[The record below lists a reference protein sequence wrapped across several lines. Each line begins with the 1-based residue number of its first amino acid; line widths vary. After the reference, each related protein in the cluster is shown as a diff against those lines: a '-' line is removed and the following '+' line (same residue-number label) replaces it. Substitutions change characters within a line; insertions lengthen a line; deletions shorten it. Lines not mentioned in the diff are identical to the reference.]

1 MPPILEADNLVK
13 KYGEPAAVAG
23 ISFEVEEGEVF
34 GLLGPNGAGKTTT
47 ISMLTG
53 VLEPTSGTARIGG
66 HDILEEPT
74 EVKRI
79 NGLVPQDLAL
89 YPTLSARTNLQFF
102 GRIYGLR
109 GKELRERVDDVLEV
123 VALTD
128 RADEP
133 IEKYSGGMK
142 RRVNIAAGLVHQP
155 RLLFLDEPT
164 VGVDPQSR
172 NHIFESV
179 QRLNRERRMS
189 IIYTSHYMEEVELL
203 CNRVAIVDQ
212 GRIIALDTIRNL
224 IAMLGGGVIQLGLE
238 RLDDEHAGGHPG
250 AAGRQRAV
258 RSWRRR
264 RRPTARRRGA
274 GHCGPTPTARAGA
287 GQDRDASGARTRS
300 SRSSAT
306 STSGTSPSPRSR
318 SSSPTSRASSSISP
332 ARSCASSGKAVSTP
346 MLSIAWKD
354 LLILFKDRNALV
366 GAFLL
371 PIVFI
376 VVYLGVSGLSG
387 GGWRG

>member
-1 MPPILEADNLVK
+1 MPHILEAENLVK
-13 KYGEPAAVAG
+13 KYGDATAVSG

-66 HDILEEPT
+66 HDILAEPQA
-74 EVKRI
+74 VKRM

-109 GKELRERVDDVLEV
+109 GKALRERVDDVLEI

-128 RADEP
+128 RADDP

-179 QRLNRERRMS
+179 QRLNRDRGMS

-224 IAMLGGGVIQLGLE
+224 IAMLGGGVIQIGLL
-238 RLDDEHAGGHPG
+238 RCDDEMLAAIRALPAVVSAVLVAPPVAAPAPEVTAPAGKRGRAKEPATPAEPPPAEPPPAGPG
-250 AAGRQRAV
+250 LAELPPAGPVLLKIEAK
-258 RSWRRR
+258 RSQD
-264 RRPTARRRGA
+264 ALVQVIGYLN
-274 GHCGPTPTARAGA
+274 
-287 GQDRDASGARTRS
+287 DRDVAF
-300 SRSSAT
+300 T
-306 STSGTSPSPRSR
+306 SIEIFEPNLESVFLHLT
-318 SSSPTSRASSSISP
+318 
-332 ARSCASSGKAVSTP
+332 GKK
-346 MLSIAWKD
+346 L
-354 LLILFKDRNALV
+354 RE
-366 GAFLL
+366 
-371 PIVFI
+371 
-376 VVYLGVSGLSG
+376 
-387 GGWRG
+387 